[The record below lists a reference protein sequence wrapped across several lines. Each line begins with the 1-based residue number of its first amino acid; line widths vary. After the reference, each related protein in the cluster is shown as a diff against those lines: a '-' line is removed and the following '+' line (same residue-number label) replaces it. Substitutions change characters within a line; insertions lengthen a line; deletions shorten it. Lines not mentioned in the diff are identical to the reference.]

1 MSSEKVDNDDP
12 NYAGPD
18 SKISTYAVI
27 DKNMKSEDSTY
38 DELNIKFCSE
48 AKESYVS
55 MKKDEVKKS
64 LRESLCDKRFL
75 CLLVAIIV
83 IIVTSCVCFLL
94 AFIQIS
100 QLRSETATV
109 QQSESSVNNIT
120 ATVDRMIEE
129 KFNMLYHQ
137 VNINL

>member
-12 NYAGPD
+12 NYAVVDIHD

-38 DELNIKFCSE
+38 DELNIRSE

-55 MKKDEVKKS
+55 MEKDEVKK
-64 LRESLCDKRFL
+64 LIESLCDKRFL
-75 CLLVAIIV
+75 CLLFAIIV
-83 IIVTSCVCFLL
+83 IIVESCVCFLL

-100 QLRSETATV
+100 RLRSETAAV
-109 QQSESSVNNIT
+109 HVSCV
-120 ATVDRMIEE
+120 
-129 KFNMLYHQ
+129 
-137 VNINL
+137 